1 MIAMDD
7 FTKLENKT
15 TWFSAEKAEKWG
27 LVDKIE

>member
-7 FTKLENKT
+7 FTQIEK
-15 TWFSAEKAEKWG
+15 EKAKKWG